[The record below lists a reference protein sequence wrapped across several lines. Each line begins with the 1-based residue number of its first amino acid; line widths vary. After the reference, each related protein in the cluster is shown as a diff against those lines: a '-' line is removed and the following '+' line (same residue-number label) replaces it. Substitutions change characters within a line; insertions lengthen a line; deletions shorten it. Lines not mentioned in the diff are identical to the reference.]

1 VTKKVQEKLPP
12 QPTIEEAKE
21 KIEQQVQEQGVVSVV
36 EAAVPGQ
43 GSHAHPRGKEK
54 PLSKISERSRNRVLA
69 RDC

>member
-1 VTKKVQEKLPP
+1 VVTKKVEEKLPP

-43 GSHAHPRGKEK
+43 GCREEHYAWM
-54 PLSKISERSRNRVLA
+54 ISFRIA
-69 RDC
+69 